1 MSENYKAQT
10 LKFQIKLK
18 YIFSFSLGTIISRIS
33 GLLREVIIAY
43 LLGAS
48 SKSDAFF
55 VAFRIPNLFRD
66 LLGDQAMNNAFIPA
80 YAQSNYS
87 KKFLWA
93 IFFQFLSIVLIINL
107 ILILLAKQIIMIT
120 APGFLKETKK
130 FNLTII
136 LTYITLPSL
145 FFFSLSALLSAV
157 LNTKRKFFLTSI
169 SPSIINFSIILFG
182 FLLDIDKAIALSI
195 GFTAGTIFQSL
206 LLFLFLKEKFEKPDF
221 KDPSIKTFYK
231 LLFPVLL
238 AYGFNEINLFFSTF
252 IASFFEEGSISYLN
266 YAFRIFHFPLAITG
280 IAISNVAIVD
290 FTSSNNP
297 KEQLKR
303 ALRINFLITIPIT
316 IIFIIFS
323 KFIVQI
329 LYQRGN
335 FNENDTYITT
345 IVLIIY
351 LLSLPFSSSSKILTS
366 YAFAIKDIKNANFSF
381 IIGTIVDIL
390 TMIIFSFFI
399 GFYAIALGNFTS
411 ALLRHIYLVRC
422 YRL

>member
-1 MSENYKAQT
+1 
-10 LKFQIKLK
+10 
-18 YIFSFSLGTIISRIS
+18 
-33 GLLREVIIAY
+33 

-48 SKSDAFF
+48 NKSDAFF

-87 KKFLWA
+87 RKFLWA
-93 IFFQFLSIVLIINL
+93 IFIQFLSIVLIINL
-107 ILILLAKQIIMIT
+107 ILLLFTKQIVTII
-120 APGFLKETKK
+120 APGFLDEKET
-130 FNLTII
+130 FNLIVI

-182 FLLDIDKAIALSI
+182 ISFDIDKTISLSI
-195 GFTAGTIFQSL
+195 GFTAGTILQSL
-206 LLFLFLKEKFEKPDF
+206 LLFLYLREKFEKPDF
-221 KDPSIKTFYK
+221 NNPSIKTFYK
-231 LLFPVLL
+231 LLFPVML
-238 AYGFNEINLFFSTF
+238 AYGFNEMNLFFSTF
-252 IASFFEEGSISYLN
+252 IASFFKEGSISYLN

-290 FTSSNNP
+290 FTNSSNP
-297 KEQLKR
+297 KEHLKKS
-303 ALRINFLITIPIT
+303 LKINFLITIPIT

-323 KFIVQI
+323 KFIIQI

-366 YAFAIKDIKNANFSF
+366 YAFAIKDIKNANLSF

-390 TMIIFSFFI
+390 TMVIFSFFI
-399 GFYAIALGNFTS
+399 GFYAIPLGNLTS
-411 ALLRHIYLVRC
+411 SLLRHIYLVRC